1 MALSLYDFCIPQ
13 ALRMLDNMSTIIDM
27 AIAHCAARKI
37 DPAVVVNF
45 RLAPDMHPFSR
56 QIQIMCDQ
64 AARLAARV
72 AGLELP
78 SHPDTET
85 TLEELKARIAKSKAY
100 VQSVKPEQFAGC
112 ETRPI
117 VMKVPATG
125 QELKFA
131 NGAEYAITVF
141 FPNFYFHATTAYD
154 ILRHLGLEVGKRHF
168 VGA

>member
-1 MALSLYDFCIPQ
+1 MTLSLYDFCIPQ
-13 ALRMLDNMSTIIDM
+13 SLRMLDNMSTILDM

-37 DPAVVVNF
+37 DPTVIVNF

-78 SHPDTET
+78 SHPDIET
-85 TLEELKARIAKSKAY
+85 SLEELKSRIAKSKAY
-100 VQSVKPEQFAGC
+100 VRSVKPEQFAGC

-117 VMKVPATG
+117 VLKVPATG
-125 QELKFA
+125 QEIKFA
-131 NGAEYAITVF
+131 NGPEYAMAVF

-154 ILRHLGLEVGKRHF
+154 ILRHLGVDIGKRHF

>member
-1 MALSLYDFCIPQ
+1 MTLSLYDFCIPQ
-13 ALRMLDNMSTIIDM
+13 SLRMLDNMSAIIDM
-27 AIAHCAARKI
+27 AIAHCAERNI
-37 DPAVVVNF
+37 DPAVMVNF

-85 TLEELKARIAKSKAY
+85 TFEELKARIAKSKAY
-100 VQSVKPEQFAGC
+100 VQSVKPEQFAGS

-125 QELKFA
+125 HELRFA
-131 NGAEYAITVF
+131 NGTDYAIKVF

-154 ILRHLGLEVGKRHF
+154 ILRHLGLNVGKRHF